1 MKEKINILLIT
12 LRYTK
17 EELLT
22 IIKDPAILLVFI
34 IANVLYPIIYSIAY
48 KGEQI
53 KDVSVALVDDD
64 NTYAGRKFAS
74 MLDATEGIKIKYKP
88 SSMEDATDLFYKNEV
103 HGVIVLPKGFEKD
116 ILSGK
121 QSTIS
126 IYSDASYFL
135 IYRQVYSS
143 AMFAYMDY
151 IEQIQLKNSML
162 KGNNYKKAKD
172 FLKPVNFK
180 TVDLYNPN
188 ASYGAFVM
196 PPLLLVILQQTLLI
210 GIGILGGTRK
220 EILRYQ
226 CMQTVQSRRGG
237 RLSFILGKALAYF
250 ITFMIMGAFI
260 LVWIHNW
267 FAYPD
272 KANFLEVLAL
282 YVPYIIA
289 NIFLGMT
296 ISVFFKRRE
305 NALLFM
311 VFLSVPILFFSGAT
325 WPVEA
330 IPAILHQISYIF
342 PSSLMIPAYLRVRTM
357 GAELHH
363 VSFELYG
370 MMIQI
375 AVYFVLAYLAFG
387 YVMKKIAKTQI
398 TANAS

>member
-1 MKEKINILLIT
+1 MKEKINILQTT

-48 KGEQI
+48 EKEQI

-64 NTYAGRKFAS
+64 NSFASRKFAS

-88 SSMEDATDLFYKNEV
+88 AAMEDATDLFYKNKV
-103 HGVIVLPKGFEKD
+103 HGVILLPKGFEKD

-121 QSTIS
+121 QSTVS
-126 IYSDASYFL
+126 VYSDASYFL
-135 IYRQVYSS
+135 IYRQIYSS
-143 AMFAYMDY
+143 AMFTYIDY
-151 IEQIQLKNSML
+151 IEQIQLKNSL
-162 KGNNYKKAKD
+162 LTGNNYKKAKD
-172 FLKPVNFK
+172 FLNPINFK
-180 TVDLYNPN
+180 TVDLYNPG

-237 RLSFILGKALAYF
+237 RLYFIFGKALAYF

-260 LVWIHNW
+260 LIWIHNW
-267 FAYPD
+267 FGYPD
-272 KANFLEVLAL
+272 KADFSEVLSL

-330 IPAILHQISYIF
+330 IPTILHDISYIF
-342 PSSLMIPAYLRVRTM
+342 PSTLMIPAYLRVRTM

-370 MMIQI
+370 MLIQI
-375 AVYFVLAYLAFG
+375 VVYFTLAYLAFG
-387 YVMKKIAKTQI
+387 YVMKKMMKTQNA
-398 TANAS
+398 ANES